1 MTISPINWI
10 ILLPI
15 NCIITYMKKK
25 MKFMNK
31 TFVLFLVYI
40 ARRRKKITIIF
51 SALIITIT
59 SMTIWFIFRC
69 CKDLY
74 HIEVDLL
81 YFGKYKLSI
90 SDLNELKS

>member
-1 MTISPINWI
+1 MS
-10 ILLPI
+10 
-15 NCIITYMKKK
+15 
-25 MKFMNK
+25 K

-59 SMTIWFIFRC
+59 SMTIRFIYRC
-69 CKDLY
+69 CKDLD

-90 SDLNELKS
+90 SDLNELKSWMVDINPVICGIVLFMLTYI

>member
-1 MTISPINWI
+1 
-10 ILLPI
+10 
-15 NCIITYMKKK
+15 
-25 MKFMNK
+25 MNK

-90 SDLNELKS
+90 SDLNELKSWMVDINPVICGIVLFMLTYI